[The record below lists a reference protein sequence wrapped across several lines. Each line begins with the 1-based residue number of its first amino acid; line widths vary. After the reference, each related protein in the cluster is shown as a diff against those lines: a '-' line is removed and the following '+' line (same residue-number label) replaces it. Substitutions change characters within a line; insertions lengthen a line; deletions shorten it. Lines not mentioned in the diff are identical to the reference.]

1 MAGMI
6 IASILLFLAQCEGFE
21 VNAKECTS
29 NGVVLSCSWRGKGN
43 YVVSGVLSQETI
55 EFNKLM
61 SGCNLLIPPVYLG
74 NLRKVEVMQGDISCG
89 EINAPPVVTIYI
101 EKRRCVSMQ
110 CINVIKFYSYSL
122 LTFHERINIV

>member
-1 MAGMI
+1 MAGMT
-6 IASILLFLAQCEGFE
+6 IASILFLLVQCEGLE

-29 NGVVLSCSWRGKGN
+29 NGVVLSSSWRGKGN

-61 SGCNLLIPPVYLG
+61 SGSNLLVPRVYL
-74 NLRKVEVMQGDISCG
+74 KQGDISCG
-89 EINAPPVVTIYI
+89 EIKAPSDVTIYV

-110 CINVIKFYSYSL
+110 CINVIKFYLYMK
-122 LTFHERINIV
+122 

>member
-1 MAGMI
+1 MAGMT
-6 IASILLFLAQCEGFE
+6 IASILFLLVQCEGFE

-29 NGVVLSCSWRGKGN
+29 NGVVLSSSWRGKGN

-61 SGCNLLIPPVYLG
+61 SGSNLLVPRVYLG
-74 NLRKVEVMQGDISCG
+74 NLRKVEIKQGDISCG
-89 EINAPPVVTIYI
+89 EIKAPSDVTIYI

-110 CINVIKFYSYSL
+110 CINVIKFYLYMK
-122 LTFHERINIV
+122 